1 MQKAFDTGSIRRALQ
16 HGVNQGYWTTEDL
29 DKIPPGWRD
38 NLQVDRTVF
47 PQGYIGIEH
56 KNLLRDYH
64 PELPEAAPSSRD
76 LASPIKTELPPPK
89 QATIDDDPF

>member
-1 MQKAFDTGSIRRALQ
+1 MQKAFDTGAIRRALQ

-47 PQGYIGIEH
+47 PQVTSASNTKICFGTFTPSYR
-56 KNLLRDYH
+56 KQH
-64 PELPEAAPSSRD
+64 PPRV
-76 LASPIKTELPPPK
+76 I
-89 QATIDDDPF
+89 